1 MYHDIHY
8 AKCNKKYMKDYSRN
22 KELSYLKQYWEI
34 NDLNRW
40 GMSEE
45 LPVNG
50 FKWVEENVSI

>member
-1 MYHDIHY
+1 
-8 AKCNKKYMKDYSRN
+8 MKDYSRN